1 MMRLALVRGMC
12 RMKVWPPLAAGRLHP
27 CLFNSRQIDRPMIG
41 GNNVNARAR
50 LVRSSNR
57 FYRRGIY
64 PEPVGSWFAFL
75 LVGGP
80 QRGRRIHRPMACLQ
94 DELTASRSARG
105 CRAHRPPVYLAGS
118 YSCSHGKSRCRQA
131 GGSYLMN
138 QADVRAVTDD
148 ERRLLLA
155 AVDEPAG
162 FVECVEGR
170 WFSVTVIGS
179 NSSHL
184 HLRS

>member
-1 MMRLALVRGMC
+1 MSDSIALA
-12 RMKVWPPLAAGRLHP
+12 
-27 CLFNSRQIDRPMIG
+27 G
-41 GNNVNARAR
+41 GNNANARTHLA
-50 LVRSSNR
+50 RSSNR
-57 FYRRGIY
+57 FYRRRIY
-64 PEPVGSWFAFL
+64 SEPVGSWPAFL
-75 LVGGP
+75 LVSSP
-80 QRGRRIHRPMACLQ
+80 QCGRRNRRPLACLQ
-94 DELTASRSARG
+94 DELTASRSARR

-179 NSSHL
+179 TSSHL